1 MLDKL
6 IAILEQVRAEL
17 PARAREIVQRLE
29 VKQRGKLSGYTVA
42 LTQWLAAIGRGSKS
56 LVSVVQAHG

>member
-6 IAILEQVRAEL
+6 VAILEQVRAVL